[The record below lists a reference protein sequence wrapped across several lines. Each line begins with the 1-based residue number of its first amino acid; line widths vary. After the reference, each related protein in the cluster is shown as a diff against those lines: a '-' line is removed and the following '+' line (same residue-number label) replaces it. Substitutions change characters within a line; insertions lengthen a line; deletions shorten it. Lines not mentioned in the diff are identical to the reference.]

1 MKKLL
6 ALILLV
12 LAAGAWKPSGSLY
25 DQSIAEVLRQRFD
38 SPALSYLVMDVPMGA
53 QVAARWPS
61 EGGIHRPVP
70 TGSLVKPFTALAY
83 GQSHGYQYP
92 ELTCRGTADGCWLP
106 RGHGRIG
113 MREAIGY
120 SCNAYFR
127 KLAAAVSREDV
138 EQISFR
144 YGVQG
149 RFVALLPSAWVGL
162 GRGMETSPER
172 LLRAFIELSEHSGE
186 PGVAELLQG
195 MALSARAGTARA
207 IQKSFPGAPALAK
220 TGTAPCVHNPRAPGD
235 GYTVILYP
243 AASPRFALL
252 VCLHGAPGASAA
264 GVGGEI
270 LRTLVTGQ

>member
-6 ALILLV
+6 VLILLV

-25 DQSIAEVLRQRFD
+25 DQSIAEVLRKRFD
-38 SPALSYLVMDVPMGA
+38 SPAMSYLVMDVPMGTL
-53 QVAARWPS
+53 VAARWES
-61 EGGIHRPVP
+61 LDRPVP

-83 GQSHGYQYP
+83 GQSHGYRYP

-113 MREAIGY
+113 MTEAIGY

-127 KLAAAVSREDV
+127 QLASTVSREDV

-144 YGVQG
+144 YRVQG
-149 RFVALLPSAWVGL
+149 RSQALLPSAWVGL

-172 LLRAFIELSEHSGE
+172 LLWAFIELREHSGE

-195 MALSARAGTARA
+195 MALSARAGTASA
-207 IQKSFPGAPALAK
+207 IQKSLPGAPALAK

-264 GVGGEI
+264 GIGGEM